1 MLANNLSNNSSLFNG
16 TGNLDLISLRRN
28 NMSKLV
34 AIYKQPPDPA
44 AFEESYFKTHIP
56 LLAKVPGLQKTV
68 ITRFTR
74 TVMGEGNLLMAE
86 MYFADK
92 DALKAAMRS
101 PEMAAAGENLNSF
114 AEGLVT
120 LAFGEEEKTASNPAS
135 GSFIPQQS

>member
-1 MLANNLSNNSSLFNG
+1 
-16 TGNLDLISLRRN
+16 
-28 NMSKLV
+28 
-34 AIYKQPPDPA
+34 
-44 AFEESYFKTHIP
+44 
-56 LLAKVPGLQKTV
+56 LLAKIPGLQKTV

-74 TVMGEGNLLMAE
+74 TVMGESNLLMAE

-135 GSFIPQQS
+135 GSFIPQQSS

>member
-1 MLANNLSNNSSLFNG
+1 
-16 TGNLDLISLRRN
+16 
-28 NMSKLV
+28 MSKLV
-34 AIYKQPPDPA
+34 AIYKQPPDPE
-44 AFEESYFKTHIP
+44 AFEEAYFKTHIP

-92 DALKAAMRS
+92 EALKAGMRS
-101 PEMAAAGENLNSF
+101 PEMAAAGEILNTF

-120 LAFGEEEKTASNPAS
+120 LAFGEEERTATNPES
-135 GSFIPQQS
+135 GSFLPNAAK